1 MSLEGTMTV
10 VAPAPVRRYA
20 DEPRA
25 VSTILLAFAADPMV
39 RWCWP
44 DAQQYLEAMPAF
56 TRAFAGRAFPHQT
69 AFCSMDYQAT
79 ALWLP
84 PGVAVHDASVES
96 VLRNTVHPALR
107 DDLFTVFEQMAQFRP
122 AEPHWY
128 LPLIGVEPAYQ
139 GRGFGSLLIQHVLER
154 CDTEGHS
161 AFLLATS
168 LRNIP
173 LYQRHGFEMI
183 GTIQV
188 GSSPPLIPM
197 MRTPRGP

>member
-1 MSLEGTMTV
+1 MTV

-44 DAQQYLEAMPAF
+44 DAQQYLESMPAF

-69 AFCSMDYQAT
+69 AFCSMDYQGA
-79 ALWLP
+79 ALWLA
-84 PGVAVHDASVES
+84 PGITMHESAVEN
-96 VLRNTVHPALR
+96 VLRNTVHPAIR
-107 DDLFTVFEQMAQFRP
+107 DDLRTVLEQMDEFHP
-122 AEPHWY
+122 TEPHWY
-128 LPLIGVEPAYQ
+128 LPLIGIEPTYQ

-154 CDTEGHS
+154 CDTEGQP
-161 AFLLATS
+161 AYLVATS
-168 LRNIP
+168 LRNVP
-173 LYQRHGFEMI
+173 LYQRHGFEMT

-197 MRTPRGP
+197 VRTPQGP

>member
-1 MSLEGTMTV
+1 MTV

-25 VSTILLAFAADPMV
+25 ISTVLLAFAADPVV

-44 DAQQYLEAMPAF
+44 DAQQYLESMPAF
-56 TRAFAGRAFPHQT
+56 TRAFAGRAFQYQT
-69 AFCSMDYQAT
+69 AFCSMDYQAA

-84 PGVAVHDASVES
+84 PGVTMDEAEVES
-96 VLRNTVHPALR
+96 VLRNTIHPALR
-107 DDLFTVFEQMAQFRP
+107 DDLYSMLEQMGTFHP

-139 GRGFGSLLIQHVLER
+139 CRGFGSLLLQHVLER
-154 CDTEGHS
+154 CDGEGHV
-161 AFLLATS
+161 AYLEATS
-168 LRNIP
+168 LRNVP
-173 LYQRHGFEMI
+173 LYQRHGFEMV

-197 MRTPRGP
+197 VRTPRGP

>member
-1 MSLEGTMTV
+1 MTV

-20 DEPRA
+20 EEPRA
-25 VSTILLAFAADPMV
+25 VSTILLAFAADPMF

-56 TRAFAGRAFPHQT
+56 TRARGGRAFPHQT
-69 AFCSMDYQAT
+69 AFCAMDYQGA

-84 PGVAVHDASVES
+84 PGIQYHESAVEA
-96 VLRNTVHPALR
+96 VLRNSVHPALR
-107 DDLFTVFEQMAQFRP
+107 DDLFTVLEQMDRFHP
-122 AEPHWY
+122 EEPHWY

-139 GRGFGSLLIQHVLER
+139 GRGFGSLLLQHVLER
-154 CDTEGHS
+154 CDSEGHM
-161 AFLLATS
+161 ACLEATS

-173 LYQRHGFEMI
+173 LYQRHGFEMA

-188 GSSPPLIPM
+188 GSSPPIIPM
-197 MRTPRGP
+197 VRTPRGPLS